1 MKILQERINSICFVK
16 ASLSSKSL
24 ETLRGIRN
32 YYAKILPQEILKEL
46 DCTLMNRLNTLIRKN
61 CNNIISKKDL
71 AVNLQKVDF
80 FAESSNLNKQQLI
93 QQLCSTYVVHAS
105 RSATTSDK
113 KNPGN
118 NAKLI
123 TQKKR
128 EYQKLENAGAELVV
142 STPGSYIGAS
152 YKGITVKL
160 QGKIINKPSPALRHI
175 TVIGKGVSFSSNA
188 MMFCMNHKIPIDF
201 FDSKGKQYATVLN
214 PVFLDE
220 TLWSKQVSLPLE
232 RKVKLASQIIVGKL
246 KNQLN
251 LIKYY

>member
-1 MKILQERINSICFVK
+1 
-16 ASLSSKSL
+16 
-24 ETLRGIRN
+24 
-32 YYAKILPQEILKEL
+32 
-46 DCTLMNRLNTLIRKN
+46 MNRLNTLIRKN

-80 FAESSNLNKQQLI
+80 FAESSNQNKQQLI
-93 QQLCSTYVVHAS
+93 QQLCSTYVVHTS
-105 RSATTSDK
+105 RSATTSGK

-214 PVFLDE
+214 PVFMILMIIFDE
-220 TLWSKQVSLPLE
+220 
-232 RKVKLASQIIVGKL
+232 I
-246 KNQLN
+246 QLI
-251 LIKYY
+251 L